1 MNDIGKGRP
10 GAAEQSADRRRVLR
24 QVGRFAAVTA
34 PSVVLLLAAGS
45 KPSQAQSKI
54 SLPIHPPVSSRQF
67 KDRGGAIDPRL
78 ALAIVA
84 AGVPGHDAT
93 DKIGLCLAAVQGL
106 TRRIGDL
113 EERLA
118 AG

>member
-1 MNDIGKGRP
+1 MDHVNNSGEP
-10 GAAEQSADRRRVLR
+10 APVEEAPDRRRVLR

-54 SLPIHPPVSSRQF
+54 SLPVHPPVSSRQF
-67 KDRGGAIDPRL
+67 KEQIGAVNLRL
-78 ALAIVA
+78 
-84 AGVPGHDAT
+84 
-93 DKIGLCLAAVQGL
+93 
-106 TRRIGDL
+106 RRIGDL
-113 EERLA
+113 EERRA